1 MPLNLITTP
10 IGNYADITLRA
21 LRYLKESDYII
32 CEEYKE
38 AVKLLKFF
46 GIKKDLKRIN
56 EHNDNK
62 DNEETEEIFLDLVNG
77 KNISL
82 ISDAGTPV
90 FADPGKTLLKKCIDF
105 NIKLEF
111 LHGPNSV
118 LAAIVLSGF
127 DISRFYYIGFL
138 SPKSE
143 IRKKE
148 IYDLKNINKVFALL
162 EAPYRLKQIL
172 TDFAEV
178 FPNTQIFIGFD
189 LTMPGEKHFRGT
201 AREILNQIGQENL
214 KGEFVIVVDGKVH
227 KNTSNSEF

>member
-1 MPLNLITTP
+1 M
-10 IGNYADITLRA
+10 TLRA
-21 LRYLKESDYII
+21 LRYLKESDYVI

-56 EHNDNK
+56 EHNE
-62 DNEETEEIFLDLVNG
+62 NEEAEEIFLDLING

-90 FADPGKTLLKKCIDF
+90 FADPGKNLLKKCIDF

-138 SPKSE
+138 SPKSD
-143 IRKKE
+143 IRKNE
-148 IYDLKNINKVFALL
+148 LYDLKSLNKVFVLL

-172 TDFAEV
+172 TDISEA
-178 FPNTQIFIGFD
+178 FPERQVFIGFD
-189 LTMPGEKHFRGT
+189 LTMPNEKKFRGT
-201 AREILNQIGQENL
+201 AKKILSEIGDENL
-214 KGEFVIVVDGKVH
+214 KGEFVIVIDK
-227 KNTSNSEF
+227 E

>member
-10 IGNYADITLRA
+10 IGNYADMTLRA

-38 AVKLLKFF
+38 ASKLLKFF
-46 GIKKDLKRIN
+46 GIKKELKRIN
-56 EHNDNK
+56 EHNE
-62 DNEETEEIFLDLVNG
+62 NEDAEEIFLDLVNG
-77 KNISL
+77 KNISI

-90 FADPGKTLLKKCIDF
+90 FADPGKNLLKKCIDF

-118 LAAIVLSGF
+118 LAAIVLAGF
-127 DISRFYYIGFL
+127 DISRFYYLGFL
-138 SPKSE
+138 SPKSD

-148 IYDLKNINKVFALL
+148 IYSLKNLNKVFVLL

-172 TDFAEV
+172 TDLAEV
-178 FPNTQIFIGFD
+178 FPDRQIFIGFD
-189 LTMPGEKHFRGT
+189 LTMLTEKKFRGT
-201 AREILNQIGQENL
+201 AKDILSQIGEENL
-214 KGEFVIVVDGKVH
+214 KGEFVIVVDKV
-227 KNTSNSEF
+227 

>member
-1 MPLNLITTP
+1 MGVVNKSNNLPLNLITTP
-10 IGNYADITLRA
+10 IGNYADMTLRA

-56 EHNDNK
+56 EHNED
-62 DNEETEEIFLDLVNG
+62 EEAEEIFLDLVNG

-90 FADPGKTLLKKCIDF
+90 FADPGKNLLKKCIDF

-148 IYDLKNINKVFALL
+148 LHDLKSLNKVFVLL

-172 TDFAEV
+172 TDIAEA
-178 FPNTQIFIGFD
+178 FPKRQVFIGFD
-189 LTMPGEKHFRGT
+189 LTMPAEKKFRGT
-201 AREILNQIGQENL
+201 AKDILTQIGEENL
-214 KGEFVIVVDGKVH
+214 KGEFVIVI
-227 KNTSNSEF
+227 NN

>member
-10 IGNYADITLRA
+10 IGNYADMTLRA

-32 CEEYKE
+32 VEEYKE
-38 AVKLLKFF
+38 AIKLLKFF

-56 EHNDNK
+56 EHNE
-62 DNEETEEIFLDLVNG
+62 NEDTEEIFLDLING

-111 LHGPNSV
+111 LHGANSV
-118 LAAIVLSGF
+118 LAAMVLSGF
-127 DISRFYYIGFL
+127 DISRFYYLGFL

-148 IYDLKNINKVFALL
+148 IHGLKSIDKVFAIL
-162 EAPYRLKQIL
+162 EAPYRLKQIM

-178 FPNTQIFIGFD
+178 FPAVKIFIGFD
-189 LTMPGEKHFRGT
+189 LTMPNEKHFRGT
-201 AREILNQIGQENL
+201 ASEILKQIGEENL
-214 KGEFVIVVDGKVH
+214 KGEFVIVVDGK
-227 KNTSNSEF
+227 NS

>member
-1 MPLNLITTP
+1 MITKSNILPLNLITTP
-10 IGNYADITLRA
+10 IGNYADMTLRA

-56 EHNDNK
+56 EHNED
-62 DNEETEEIFLDLVNG
+62 EEAEEIFLDLING

-90 FADPGKTLLKKCIDF
+90 FADPGKNLLKKCIDF

-148 IYDLKNINKVFALL
+148 LYDLKSLNKVFVLL

-172 TDFAEV
+172 TDIAEA
-178 FPNTQIFIGFD
+178 FPERQVFIGFD
-189 LTMPGEKHFRGT
+189 LTMQSEKKFRGT
-201 AREILNQIGQENL
+201 ANEILLQIGEENL
-214 KGEFVIVVDGKVH
+214 KGEFVIVIDK
-227 KNTSNSEF
+227 

>member
-32 CEEYKE
+32 VEEYKE

-56 EHNDNK
+56 EHNDR
-62 DNEETEEIFLDLVNG
+62 DNEETEEIFLDLING

-90 FADPGKTLLKKCIDF
+90 FADPGKSLLKKCIEF

-143 IRKKE
+143 IRKRE
-148 IYDLKNINKVFALL
+148 IYELKNINKVFALL

-172 TDFAEV
+172 TDLAEV
-178 FPNTQIFIGFD
+178 FPDTQIFIGFD
-189 LTMPGEKHFRGT
+189 LTMPNEKHFRGT
-201 AREILNQIGQENL
+201 ASEILKQIGEENL
-214 KGEFVIVVDGKVH
+214 KGEFVIVVDGKIH
-227 KNTSNSEF
+227 KNRGSNSEF